1 MITRLTHTT
10 LLVLDQDQALDFYV
24 NKLGCTVSMD
34 KTTPT
39 GFRWLTVT
47 PPKQPDL
54 NLTLLKVEP
63 GDVMNDRTST
73 LLREALAGGGMPAA
87 GAFECDDCRA
97 TYADLSA
104 KGVKFRREPAD
115 QFYGVDA
122 TFEDPF
128 GNSFTLL
135 EPKRK

>member
-10 LLVLDQDQALDFYV
+10 LFVLDQDQALDFYV
-24 NKLGCTVSMD
+24 NKLGFTKSMD
-34 KTTPT
+34 MTTPT

-47 PPKQPDL
+47 PPKQPDFNL
-54 NLTLLKVEP
+54 NLLKVEP
-63 GDVMNDRTST
+63 GDAMNEKTAT
-73 LLREALAGGGMPAA
+73 QLRELLAGGGMSA

-97 TYADLSA
+97 THADLSA

-135 EPKRK
+135 EPKKR